1 MNIIIS
7 NTAGTPIYE
16 QIKEQIKAAIFRG
29 ELKEGELL
37 PSIRRLARDLQ
48 ISVITTMRAYN
59 DLEQEG
65 FVVNIQGKGC
75 YVQSQNT
82 DLLREHK
89 LREVEKHL
97 QASVVAARLCELSDD
112 ELLNMLKYFMNEED
126 EYE

>member
-1 MNIIIS
+1 LNIIIS
-7 NTAGTPIYE
+7 NTAGMPIYE
-16 QIKEQIKAAIFRG
+16 QIKEQIKASIFKG

-37 PSIRRLARDLQ
+37 PSIRRLARDLR

-75 YVQSQNT
+75 YVQSQNA

-89 LREVEKHL
+89 LREVEEHL

-126 EYE
+126 KYE

>member
-7 NTAGTPIYE
+7 NTAGMPIYE
-16 QIKEQIKAAIFRG
+16 QIKEQIKASIFKG

-37 PSIRRLARDLQ
+37 PSIRRLARDLR

-75 YVQSQNT
+75 YVQSQNA

-89 LREVEKHL
+89 LREVEEHL

-126 EYE
+126 KYE